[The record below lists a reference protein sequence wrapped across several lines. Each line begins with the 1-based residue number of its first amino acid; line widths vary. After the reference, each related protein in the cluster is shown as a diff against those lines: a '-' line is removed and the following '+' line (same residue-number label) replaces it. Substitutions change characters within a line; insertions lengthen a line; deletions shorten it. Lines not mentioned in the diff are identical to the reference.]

1 MEKKKKISFLGQGY
15 EAPHAECFG
24 FENESLLLS
33 SSIIPEMDGFS
44 NEGFDTNTGVW

>member
-1 MEKKKKISFLGQGY
+1 MEKKKKIGFTSQNY

-33 SSIIPEMDGFS
+33 SSIIPEVDGFTT
-44 NEGFDTNTGVW
+44 EDFDTKTGIW